1 MSFKSINLYF
11 SNSHK
16 NQDVLKLQYNFDAS
30 KTILFIR
37 FVQIQI
43 YKCHKTED
51 NSFVENW
58 RKRYENVE
66 K

>member
-51 NSFVENW
+51 NSFVEN
-58 RKRYENVE
+58 
-66 K
+66 